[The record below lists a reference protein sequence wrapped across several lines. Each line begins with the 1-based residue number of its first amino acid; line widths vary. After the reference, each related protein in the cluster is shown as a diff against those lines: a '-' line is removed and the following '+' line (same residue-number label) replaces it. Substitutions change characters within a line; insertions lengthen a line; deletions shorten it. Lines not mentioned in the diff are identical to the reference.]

1 MRQQQANTDPNPNP
15 NPNPYPNP
23 NPNPNPDQAHT
34 DYLRFKDAARDKVL
48 LVQELLRVW
57 HAAVPPQLRQLLLSL
72 FDLKIVEAQAM
83 DP

>member
-1 MRQQQANTDPNPNP
+1 M
-15 NPNPYPNP
+15 
-23 NPNPNPDQAHT
+23 
-34 DYLRFKDAARDKVL
+34 L

-83 DP
+83 DRAPEPEPEPEQPEPEPEP